1 MLDKTGG
8 IYSVEIVPEKR
19 GGGYGRLLL
28 QDLVAVARKRKL
40 TRLYLWVKATNTPAR
55 RLYTRV
61 GFEETG
67 TYYPKCLEPDFAVT
81 MELIL

>member
-1 MLDKTGG
+1 MLCEGG
-8 IYSVEIVPEKR
+8 AIYSVEIVPEKR
-19 GGGYGRLLL
+19 GCGCGRLLM
-28 QDLVAVARKRKL
+28 QDLIAVARRRKL
-40 TRLYLWVKATNTPAR
+40 TRLHLWVKATNTPAR